1 MTANVDDGAAY
12 PDPATLG
19 GAPARGRELRAQG
32 KRTMQRLLDAG
43 LAVFAARGYHSTR
56 VDDIVR
62 EARTSHGTFYL
73 YFANKEDLLRAL
85 AGACVEDLE
94 ALAASVG
101 RLGPGPDGEAALGAF
116 LGRFLAV
123 YRRYGPVIRA
133 WTEGQVGDAEVDRL
147 GVAAFT
153 AIGAALAGHLDG
165 AIEHPDVAVMAL
177 MAMIERFSF
186 VVAASRVP
194 APDDVVLA
202 TLTRVVQRGF
212 FAPEA

>member
-1 MTANVDDGAAY
+1 MGMTANVDDDAAY

-116 LGRFLAV
+116 RSIGGRDYARVDVMVRDSGAPIVLEV
-123 YRRYGPVIRA
+123 NTLPGM
-133 WTEGQVGDAEVDRL
+133 TETSL
-147 GVAAFT
+147 LPKAA
-153 AIGAALAGHLDG
+153 AAAGISYAALCQRMIDL
-165 AIEHPDVAVMAL
+165 AL
-177 MAMIERFSF
+177 R
-186 VVAASRVP
+186 R
-194 APDDVVLA
+194 
-202 TLTRVVQRGF
+202 R
-212 FAPEA
+212 